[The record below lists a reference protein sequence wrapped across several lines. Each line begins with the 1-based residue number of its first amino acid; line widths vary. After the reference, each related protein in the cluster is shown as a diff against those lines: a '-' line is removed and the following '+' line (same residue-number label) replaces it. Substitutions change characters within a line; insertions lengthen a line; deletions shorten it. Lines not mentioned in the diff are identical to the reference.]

1 MGSRPDLRP
10 RSNHFSIPPLLPP
23 RCELP
28 SHPPGK
34 VQESAGLCFY
44 LVLDSPFLIQQPL
57 VPSCQ
62 PSSLHF
68 PLVPLSEWNPQA
80 LQYPQSPLCS
90 YVLLSVWPHL
100 LTPAMGPLCCS
111 SNTPGS
117 LLLGASVWATSA
129 ARNALLGSLPQPFN
143 ESILITLFKIA
154 SHPSPTPGPIPLSF
168 LCFVFLQHTSKYI
181 F

>member
-44 LVLDSPFLIQQPL
+44 LVLDSPFLTTCPIMSAFLFTFSFGPPFR
-57 VPSCQ
+57 V
-62 PSSLHF
+62 
-68 PLVPLSEWNPQA
+68 NPQA
-80 LQYPQSPLCS
+80 YQYPQSPLCS
-90 YVLLSVWPHL
+90 YVLFSVWPHL
-100 LTPAMGPLCCS
+100 LTPVMGPLCCA

-117 LLLGASVWATSA
+117 LLLGAFVWATSA
-129 ARNALLGSLPQPFN
+129 AGNALLGSLAQPFN
-143 ESILITLFKIA
+143 ESILITLF
-154 SHPSPTPGPIPLSF
+154 
-168 LCFVFLQHTSKYI
+168 
-181 F
+181 